1 MGTFVTVRRTPG
13 TERNLPVP
21 RAGPQA
27 VLRPARPAPHRTSLP
42 AFNGTDYLDMS
53 TGAAPVRQLDAACV
67 GELRHAAEK
76 ILTEF
81 GTSATSPELLARVAE
96 FAGALSDPIRHA
108 LRPVDTDD
116 GLFVLR
122 GLEVDDAEIG
132 PTPASW
138 ATAGDGAAVHDIEL
152 LLLATV
158 MGNPIA
164 WEGQQD
170 GRFVHNIVPAPGHET
185 EQTGAS
191 STVLLSPHTE
201 DAFHPGRAHLLML
214 GCLRNHDHIATTAA
228 GVRNVRL
235 DEADIATL
243 TQPVL
248 PILPDDAYTEAQEY
262 ADRAP
267 APVPTLFRTDDGLTL
282 RFDPAYTPLAEADP
296 DYRASYGRLEAEL
309 ARVSGAVSLH
319 PGEVLIVDN
328 DLVVHGRV
336 PFRARYDGTDR
347 WLKRASVRVPARG
360 TRPLA
365 EQDEHGY
372 GQAAIEAHAA

>member
-1 MGTFVTVRRTPG
+1 
-13 TERNLPVP
+13 
-21 RAGPQA
+21 
-27 VLRPARPAPHRTSLP
+27 
-42 AFNGTDYLDMS
+42 MS
-53 TGAAPVRQLDAACV
+53 TGAAPVRQLDTTSV
-67 GELRHAAEK
+67 GELRQAAEK
-76 ILTEF
+76 ILAEF
-81 GTSATSPELLARVAE
+81 GASATSPELLARVGEA
-96 FAGALSDPIRHA
+96 AGDLSEPIRRE

-122 GLEVDDAEIG
+122 GLEVDDTEIG
-132 PTPASW
+132 PTPSSW
-138 ATAGDGAAVHDIEL
+138 RNADDSGAVHDIVL
-152 LLLATV
+152 LLLATA

-214 GCLRNHDHIATTAA
+214 GCMRNHDHIATTAA
-228 GVRNVRL
+228 SIRNVRL
-235 DEADIATL
+235 SEADIALL
-243 TQPVL
+243 TRPRL
-248 PILPDDAYTEAQEY
+248 PILPDDAYTEAQNFQG
-262 ADRAP
+262 AP
-267 APVPTLFRTDDGLTL
+267 PTGVPTLFHAQDGLTL
-282 RFDPAYTPLAEADP
+282 RFDPAYTPLDDASPAHRAA
-296 DYRASYGRLEAEL
+296 YRRLESEL
-309 ARVSGAVSLH
+309 SRVSRSVSLR

-336 PFRARYDGTDR
+336 PFQARYDGTDR
-347 WLKRASVRVPARG
+347 WLKRASVRVPGRR